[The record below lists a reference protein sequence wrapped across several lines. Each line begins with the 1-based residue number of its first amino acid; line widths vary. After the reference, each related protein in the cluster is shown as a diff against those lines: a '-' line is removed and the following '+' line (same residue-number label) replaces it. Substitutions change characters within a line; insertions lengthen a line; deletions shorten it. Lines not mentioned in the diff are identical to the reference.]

1 MIFFR
6 ANRFKEKGGKTHS
19 PERSPKKS
27 ARGLTTFISS
37 SCIIISTALRI
48 KSGVIVLSASTG
60 RINSPSANAIAWLRA
75 AQAPAF
81 G

>member
-6 ANRFKEKGGKTHS
+6 ASKFKEKGGKIHS
-19 PERSPKKS
+19 PVRSPKKS
-27 ARGLTTFISS
+27 ARGATTFISS

-48 KSGVIVLSASTG
+48 KSEVIVLSASTG
-60 RINSPSANAIAWLRA
+60 SINSPPANVIAWLRA